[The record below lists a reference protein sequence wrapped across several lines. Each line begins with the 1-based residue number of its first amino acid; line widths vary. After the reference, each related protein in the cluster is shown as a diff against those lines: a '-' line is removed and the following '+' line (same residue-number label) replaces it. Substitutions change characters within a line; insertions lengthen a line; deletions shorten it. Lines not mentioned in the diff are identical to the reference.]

1 MRIGID
7 ARELFGQT
15 TGVGRYLT
23 NLLMEWSDQCKNGY
37 TFILYSPASKDRA
50 IDLFNQLKLSD
61 NPAFEHCE
69 LKGGHGTM
77 WEQSQLCKAANSD
90 NLDVFFAPNYSAPL
104 MLQIPFVLVLHD
116 VSYFSRPDWFNWRE
130 GARRRLLAA
139 KSARLAHTVLTLS
152 QFSREEIVNHLNINS
167 DRIKITPLGAS
178 KSKVEH
184 VDSKV
189 SHLVLF
195 AGSCFTR
202 RRIPDLI
209 RAFALVQTRESRAR
223 LSIVGDNRTY
233 PHLNLKSIVNSAEM
247 AVYVSLESWISDPDL
262 TELLRKAKVFVF
274 LSEYEGFGLPPL
286 EALAFGIPSV
296 MLDTKIAR
304 EVMGEAASF
313 VPINDIH
320 ATADALV
327 ELLWDSPKRNEI
339 LKAAPGIL
347 ARHTWAD
354 TAMQTMRAVEQAA
367 TDRYD

>member
-15 TGVGRYLT
+15 TGVGRYLA
-23 NLLMEWSDQCKNGY
+23 NLLMEWSDQCKTGY
-37 TFILYSPASKDRA
+37 TFILYSPASEDRA
-50 IDLFNQLKLSD
+50 VDLFNRLKLTG
-61 NPAFEHCE
+61 NPTFKHHKLE
-69 LKGGHGTM
+69 GRQGTL
-77 WEQSQLCKAANSD
+77 WEQTQLCKTANSD

-130 GARRRLLAA
+130 GLRRRLLVA

-167 DRIKITPLGAS
+167 DRIIVTPLGTS
-178 KSKVEH
+178 GSRVGH
-184 VDSKV
+184 IDSKD

-202 RRIPDLI
+202 RRLPDLI
-209 RAFALVQTRESRAR
+209 RAFAIVQSQESRAR

-233 PHLNLKSIVNSAEM
+233 PHVDLESIVNDSGIAN
-247 AVYVSLESWISDPDL
+247 YVSVENWINDQDL
-262 TELLRKAKVFVF
+262 TKLYRKAKVFAF

-286 EALAFGIPSV
+286 EALTFGTPSV

-313 VPINDIH
+313 VPLNDIH
-320 ATADALV
+320 STVSALS
-327 ELLWDSPKRNEI
+327 ELLWDSPKRRTI
-339 LKAAPGIL
+339 LKAAPRIL
-347 ARHTWAD
+347 ARHNWAD
-354 TAMQTMRAVEQAA
+354 TAIQTMRAVEQAA